1 MKEIIR
7 MKQENTINN
16 GKKDFYFHTFGIDD
30 RLFTPKQD
38 QKRSERDFKSLMK
51 HIDGV
56 LNEG

>member
-1 MKEIIR
+1 

-30 RLFTPKQD
+30 RLFTPKQE